1 MGSCSAAADCE
12 PEVEV
17 YLLAPLRYRPSALG
31 GDAAYSDTVNNG
43 QSVLPFPSKDSG
55 VYLDH
60 TARI

>member
-55 VYLDH
+55 V
-60 TARI
+60 